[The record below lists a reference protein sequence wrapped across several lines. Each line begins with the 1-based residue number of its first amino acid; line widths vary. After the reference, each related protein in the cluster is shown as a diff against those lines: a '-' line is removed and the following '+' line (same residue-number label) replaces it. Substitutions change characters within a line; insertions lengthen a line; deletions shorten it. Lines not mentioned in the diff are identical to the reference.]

1 MKHEKHLPLLDYC
14 RFAAAAGVLC
24 FHYFWNGIGNG
35 KLSSLDHVD
44 ALTVWAR
51 YGYLGVDLF
60 FMISGYVIFMSA
72 RHRSA
77 TQFAVGRLLR
87 LYPAYLFAMLT
98 TACVAHFLGAG
109 GTAVTLRQVLGNLL
123 MYQPLHHQRYVDGV
137 YWTLMIE
144 IRFYGAVAILL
155 ALGLQRRLGLIATL
169 WPLVMLAALA
179 TGRGGWLDPHRGER
193 LLAGGYYAFFASG
206 ALLAMLR
213 EKQAA
218 TTWLAL
224 AASTLLGLRYA
235 VGLAGAEAGGP
246 ADPAQPWVTGAI
258 VLSFTPLFLAVN
270 ASAGRIRRLPLATT
284 LGALTYPL
292 YLVHAHIG
300 YMLLS
305 HFATPANRW
314 TAYALVIAT
323 VLALA
328 WALHELVEVRMA
340 PFWRAVFERLFSVFE
355 LAGRRLPGR
364 RDRAPA
370 DRPEGPPTL
379 PRPVGADDAPA
390 A

>member
-1 MKHEKHLPLLDYC
+1 MRPMKHEKHLPVLDYC
-14 RFAAAAGVLC
+14 RFAAAAAVVC
-24 FHYFWNGIGNG
+24 FHYFWNGIANG

-44 ALTVWAR
+44 AVTAWAR

-72 RHRSA
+72 RHRTA
-77 TQFAVGRLLR
+77 TQFAVGRAVR
-87 LYPAYLFAMLT
+87 LYPTYLFAMLA
-98 TACVAHFLGAG
+98 TACVAAFLGQG
-109 GTAVTLRQVLGNLL
+109 ETQVTLKQVLGNLL

-137 YWTLMIE
+137 YWTLMLE
-144 IRFYGAVAILL
+144 IRFYVVVGIALAV
-155 ALGLQRRLGLIATL
+155 GLQRRLGLLATL
-169 WPLVMLAALA
+169 WPLVMIA
-179 TGRGGWLDPHRGER
+179 TLVFGHGGWMDPHRGDR

-224 AASTLLGLRYA
+224 AASTALGVRYA
-235 VGLAGAEAGGP
+235 VALAGGESGAPDA
-246 ADPAQPWVTGAI
+246 ATQWITGAI
-258 VLSFTPLFLAVN
+258 VLSFLPVFLAIN
-270 ASAGRIRRLPLATT
+270 ASAGRIGHLPLAPQ

-314 TAYALVIAT
+314 LAYAAVAAT
-323 VLALA
+323 VVALA
-328 WALHELVEVRMA
+328 WTLHEVVEVRMA
-340 PFWRAVFERLFSVFE
+340 GFWRTFFERLFSVGDI
-355 LAGRRLPGR
+355 AARRLRGPR
-364 RDRAPA
+364 RAA
-370 DRPEGPPTL
+370 D
-379 PRPVGADDAPA
+379 AS
-390 A
+390 

>member
-292 YLVHAHIG
+292 YLV
-300 YMLLS
+300 
-305 HFATPANRW
+305 
-314 TAYALVIAT
+314 
-323 VLALA
+323 
-328 WALHELVEVRMA
+328 
-340 PFWRAVFERLFSVFE
+340 
-355 LAGRRLPGR
+355 
-364 RDRAPA
+364 
-370 DRPEGPPTL
+370 
-379 PRPVGADDAPA
+379 
-390 A
+390 